1 MVETER
7 YASMFLTME
16 CEESMLTRTCIQCN
30 KEFTMTESEIRFYKS
45 KRLSLPKR
53 CKECRDANK
62 KLKAENGG
70 QMPEKNSTVETIAVK
85 KGRMGILPV
94 AIGAVAVIVIL
105 ILVLSLLP

>member
-1 MVETER
+1 
-7 YASMFLTME
+7 
-16 CEESMLTRTCIQCN
+16 MLTRTCIQCN

-70 QMPEKNSTVETIAVK
+70 QMPRTNAAVTAESAAPQEKK
-85 KGRMGILPV
+85 KLGVLPL
-94 AIGAVAVIVIL
+94 AIGAVVVIAVIIGVI
-105 ILVLSLLP
+105 VLL

>member
-1 MVETER
+1 
-7 YASMFLTME
+7 
-16 CEESMLTRTCIQCN
+16 MLTRTCIQCN

-70 QMPEKNSTVETIAVK
+70 QMPKAKETAGAAK
-85 KGRMGILPV
+85 TTQEQKGVRILPLV
-94 AIGAVAVIVIL
+94 LGAVAVIAIIIVAV
-105 ILVLSLLP
+105 VLL

>member
-1 MVETER
+1 
-7 YASMFLTME
+7 
-16 CEESMLTRTCIQCN
+16 MLTRTCIQCN

-70 QMPEKNSTVETIAVK
+70 QMPKQNVPANEKTQE
-85 KGRMGILPV
+85 KGKLGVLPL
-94 AIGAVAVIVIL
+94 AIGAVAVIAIIIV
-105 ILVLSLLP
+105 VVALL

>member
-1 MVETER
+1 
-7 YASMFLTME
+7 
-16 CEESMLTRTCIQCN
+16 MLTRTCIQCN

-70 QMPEKNSTVETIAVK
+70 QMPAQNVPKKEKTQE
-85 KGRMGILPV
+85 KGKLGVLPL
-94 AIGAVAVIVIL
+94 AIGAVAVIAVVIVV
-105 ILVLSLLP
+105 IALL

>member
-1 MVETER
+1 
-7 YASMFLTME
+7 
-16 CEESMLTRTCIQCN
+16 MLTRTCIQCN

-70 QMPEKNSTVETIAVK
+70 QMPKTNGTADAVK
-85 KGRMGILPV
+85 ASQEKKGFSVLPL
-94 AIGAVAVIVIL
+94 AIGAIAVIAVI
-105 ILVLSLLP
+105 IVIIALL

>member
-1 MVETER
+1 
-7 YASMFLTME
+7 
-16 CEESMLTRTCIQCN
+16 MLTRTCIQCN

-70 QMPEKNSTVETIAVK
+70 QMPQGAVK
-85 KGRMGILPV
+85 TNAAAAENATAQSKGKLGVLPL
-94 AIGAVAVIVIL
+94 AIGAVAVIAVI
-105 ILVLSLLP
+105 IVVIALL

>member
-1 MVETER
+1 
-7 YASMFLTME
+7 
-16 CEESMLTRTCIQCN
+16 MLTRTCIQCN

-70 QMPEKNSTVETIAVK
+70 QMPQGEVKNNVAVTTESGAAQG
-85 KGRMGILPV
+85 KGKLGVLPL
-94 AIGAVAVIVIL
+94 AIGAVAVIAIIIVVIA
-105 ILVLSLLP
+105 LL

>member
-1 MVETER
+1 
-7 YASMFLTME
+7 
-16 CEESMLTRTCIQCN
+16 MLTRTCIQCN

-70 QMPEKNSTVETIAVK
+70 QMPKTNGTKGVAQVTPQEKKNRSV
-85 KGRMGILPV
+85 LPL
-94 AIGAVAVIVIL
+94 AIGAVAVIAVI
-105 ILVLSLLP
+105 IVIIALL

>member
-1 MVETER
+1 
-7 YASMFLTME
+7 
-16 CEESMLTRTCIQCN
+16 MLTRTCIQCN

-70 QMPEKNSTVETIAVK
+70 KLPKTAPAAEMPATKEKGKFAV
-85 KGRMGILPV
+85 LPL
-94 AIGAVAVIVIL
+94 AIGAVAVIAVI
-105 ILVLSLLP
+105 IVVVALL